1 MAIEPLEEYFA
12 RPEPR
17 AGMMW
22 GHAPLGP
29 EGGWGEA
36 FEMPIGSL
44 EGSGFLLGGPTFPA
58 GGDPEEYIPYIPAFG
73 IPEGGTE
80 WSAMATIEKLM
91 ETESLGVLASI
102 AGGPAAGLPSTGGPP
117 SSAPL
122 GGPAAG
128 TMPPT
133 PIGPSPSDPYAS
145 SSGPPVGLTS
155 AMLSESLGGAEI
167 GDRLGEP
174 SFDGG
179 GGLLCDPVT
188 GECPTYR

>member
-1 MAIEPLEEYFA
+1 MAIYKDPEFVPGYAEFAEPN
-12 RPEPR
+12 
-17 AGMMW
+17 
-22 GHAPLGP
+22 PLGEFP
-29 EGGWGEA
+29 EA
-36 FEMPIGSL
+36 PPYFH
-44 EGSGFLLGGPTFPA
+44 GSGSPVAPPEFPGMISEA
-58 GGDPEEYIPYIPAFG
+58 IYPAIKEYIPAFG
-73 IPEGGTE
+73 MPEGGTE